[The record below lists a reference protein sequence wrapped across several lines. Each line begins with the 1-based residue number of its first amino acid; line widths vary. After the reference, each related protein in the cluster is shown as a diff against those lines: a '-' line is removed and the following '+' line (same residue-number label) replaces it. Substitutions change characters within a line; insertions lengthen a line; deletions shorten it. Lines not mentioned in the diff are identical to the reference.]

1 MYTPQSSK
9 HYNKLNPLIFIRA
22 PNSFTSITSTR
33 VILTVL
39 LNEKQKKIT
48 QFFHNSV
55 KHFNKH
61 IMSKKQGE
69 NFAHIVLMYSMY
81 FNSSTEE
88 WNWKKEKVID
98 LLWVLKILGKIKL
111 EKLWGFK
118 MMKLLGIRPPR
129 VRIRLRESSTSVYC
143 RTVEKT
149 KTRIHW
155 PLPC

>member
-61 IMSKKQGE
+61 IMGKKKVE
-69 NFAHIVLMYSMY
+69 NFAHVIHMYSTF
-81 FNSSTEE
+81 FNSSTE
-88 WNWKKEKVID
+88 K
-98 LLWVLKILGKIKL
+98 
-111 EKLWGFK
+111 
-118 MMKLLGIRPPR
+118 
-129 VRIRLRESSTSVYC
+129 
-143 RTVEKT
+143 
-149 KTRIHW
+149 
-155 PLPC
+155 